1 MGLKDDYVKLMCNH
15 ISISKDDL
23 TQTEQELIEKSWELF
38 DEKLDDLKIQ
48 SDEIK
53 RLTIE
58 LLNFKSMYKDEL

>member
-1 MGLKDDYVKLMCNH
+1 MSLKDEYVKLMCNH

-38 DEKLDDLKIQ
+38 DEKLGDLKIQ

-58 LLNFKSMYKDEL
+58 LLNLKSMYNDEL